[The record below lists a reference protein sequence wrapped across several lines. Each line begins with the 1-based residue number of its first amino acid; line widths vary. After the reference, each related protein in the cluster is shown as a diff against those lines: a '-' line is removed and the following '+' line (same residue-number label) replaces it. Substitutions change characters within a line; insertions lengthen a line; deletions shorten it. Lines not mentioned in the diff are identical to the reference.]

1 VTITITD
8 QALEVMRS
16 ELHRSWRVR
25 GWNSAA
31 TADAVWHFAMG
42 VGDDNPLWWDQGYAA
57 SATGERP
64 FAPPAFLYSCEGAP
78 VLPGLHEQVDR
89 GVDTWLPGAVG
100 LWAGDRWVFHDRTA
114 IGEAVE
120 ANAELWE
127 VKEMNGKFGGRSIY
141 QTTKTIFTGAGG
153 RALGEQYR
161 TIFRTEPDTASSGGR
176 YSDLERPVYAEAD
189 RESLREQYLQ
199 EASRRRG
206 AQTRYVEDV
215 QVGDVLPELLKG
227 PLSVTTIVGWLL
239 GWGSAYCLPDRIG
252 ETFMS
257 HRPASEIVHPVF
269 GYADTI
275 EGPHWDNDLAQ
286 TRGLPRGYDFGSQRI
301 SWFAHLLSDWYGDDG
316 DLAELDIRLRRPNLL
331 GDLQRLSGVVTGTS
345 VQAGTGRV
353 TCEISSRNQRDE
365 VTAIGTAVVL
375 LKSRGLS

>member
-1 VTITITD
+1 MTITITD
-8 QALEVMRS
+8 QALDVMRS

-25 GWNSAA
+25 GWNSTA

-42 VGDDNPLWWDQGYAA
+42 VGDDNPLWWDPGYAT
-57 SATGERP
+57 SAAGGRP

-100 LWAGDRWVFHDRTA
+100 LWAGDRWVFHGRTA

-120 ANAELWE
+120 ADAELWE
-127 VKEMNGKFGGRSIY
+127 VREMNGKFGGRSIY
-141 QTTKTIFTGAGG
+141 QTTKTTFTGAGG

-161 TIFRTEPDTASSGGR
+161 TIFRTEPDAASSGGR
-176 YSDLERPVYAEAD
+176 YSDLERPVYTKAD

-353 TCEISSRNQRDE
+353 TCEVSSQNQRDE

-375 LKSRGLS
+375 LKSRNPS